1 MPAAST
7 ALKNIFYNSTTVKTD
22 VGCTIEYN
30 MNNMID
36 GITVTSATLDTAY
49 TNGITGLTTG
59 SPNPFKKLFPVDS
72 IIKPFRPLYPGAKYY
87 VLSSTDVQSG
97 SYLPFRTISYT
108 GEGVNSIRTDITPK
122 PRIYYPGLTTSYK
135 YWLSALN
142 SNVDLTVRYMQT
154 TETWTAAGKT
164 GSIPIGN
171 KAALANKIVV
181 KFEKYHV
188 LPSQYRITI
197 TPVTGSDIVTTYT
210 APPASGIINHYWNG
224 TNWSTTSITDSY
236 TYSEPQAI
244 KSIKVEAT
252 NPGGYVGIIEVSARW
267 IKDISSDIESFSI
280 NKTSSSSSEGILP
293 VGNVT
298 ANSLDLSLIKY
309 NTSVLE
315 ILEYNRDSAWTTSPT
330 TANAIYLVKNA
341 ELRPYFRTFHTDGAL
356 GTSPN
361 KYDKSYQGSY
371 FIESWSIQE
380 YGESSINALDGAKYL
395 METLC
400 PDLLCEDFPVTAVLR
415 NLMDAVGFTNY
426 NFNLATTE
434 TSIPQIKYWWTDD
447 RKTVWET
454 IQELCRDI
462 QMNAVMD
469 DDNVLQFYS
478 RDYLYSTSRVASW
491 NFYHDQEGSALPNII
506 SFTKKE
512 VASANIVKVLWQ
524 TQLTSNYLG
533 NSGFLW
539 ESATSFL
546 SAGALKNALT
556 TTSDE
561 FVIDI
566 STIDAYSR
574 QQSFYNFQGYI
585 LVDEEIIEFDAIGY
599 DFTPLAGGEKQHVW
613 ISSSSDVSK
622 YRSLAKA
629 GYEDINNIGETAYF
643 KPSGRY
649 RVKKDENNILVGRG
663 ALGTKAST
671 HSPAITK
678 LEGWTGMLVTQT

>member
-1 MPAAST
+1 MPIAST
-7 ALKNIFYNSTTVKTD
+7 ALKNIFYNSTTVKSD

-49 TNGITGLTTG
+49 TNGISGITAG

-97 SYLPFRTISYT
+97 SYLPFRTVSYT
-108 GEGVNSIRTDITPK
+108 GEGINSIRTDITPK

-142 SNVDLTVRYMQT
+142 SNVDLTVQYLQT
-154 TETWTAAGKT
+154 NTTWTAAGKV
-164 GSIPIGN
+164 GSIPVGN
-171 KAALANKIVV
+171 KAALANKIVI
-181 KFEKYHV
+181 KFEKYHTP
-188 LPSQYRITI
+188 PSQYRITI
-197 TPVTGSDIVTTYT
+197 TPVTGSAITTTYASPT
-210 APPASGIINHYWNG
+210 ASGIINHYWNG
-224 TNWSTTSITDSY
+224 TNWSTTSITDAHV
-236 TYSEPQAI
+236 YSEPQQI
-244 KSIKVEAT
+244 KSIRLEAT
-252 NPGGYVGIIEVSARW
+252 NTGGYVGVIEISARW
-267 IKDISSDIESFSI
+267 TKDISSDIESFSI

-298 ANSLDLSLIKY
+298 ANSLDLSLLKY

-330 TANAIYLVKNA
+330 IANAIYFVKNA

-356 GTSPN
+356 GTAPD

-371 FIESWSIQE
+371 FIENWSIQE
-380 YGESSINALDGAKYL
+380 YGESSVNALDGAKYL

-434 TSIPQIKYWWTDD
+434 TSIPQIKYWWTEDS
-447 RKTVWET
+447 KTVWET

-469 DDNVLQFYS
+469 DDNTLQFYS
-478 RDYLYSTSRVASW
+478 RDYLYNSSRTASW
-491 NFYHDQEGSALPNII
+491 NFYHDQEGLALPNII
-506 SFTKKE
+506 NFTKKE

-556 TTSDE
+556 ALSDE

-599 DFTPLAGGEKQHVW
+599 DFTPLAGGAKQHVW
-613 ISSSSDVSK
+613 VSSQSDISK

-629 GYEDINNIGETAYF
+629 GYEDINNVGETAYF

-649 RVKKDENNILVGRG
+649 RVKKDENDILVGRG
-663 ALGTKAST
+663 ALGTKASI
-671 HSPAITK
+671 HNPAISK

>member
-97 SYLPFRTISYT
+97 SYLPFRTVSYT

-252 NPGGYVGIIEVSARW
+252 NPGGYVGIIEVSSRW

-330 TANAIYLVKNA
+330 TANAIYFVKNA

-371 FIESWSIQE
+371 FIESWSIQD

-395 METLC
+395 METLS

>member
-22 VGCTIEYN
+22 LGCTIEYN

-36 GITVTSATLDTAY
+36 GITVTSATLDTTY
-49 TNGITGLTTG
+49 TNGITGIAQG

-87 VLSSTDVQSG
+87 VLSSADVSTG
-97 SYLPFRTISYT
+97 DYIPFRTVSYT
-108 GEGVNSIRTDITPK
+108 GEGVNSIRTDIDAK

-142 SNVDLTVRYMQT
+142 TNVDLTVQYLQT
-154 TETWTAAGKT
+154 STTWTAAGKF
-164 GSIPIGN
+164 GSIPVGN
-171 KAALANKIVV
+171 KAALANKIVI
-181 KFEKYHV
+181 KFEKYHTP
-188 LPSQYRITI
+188 PSQYRITV
-197 TPVTGSDIVTTYT
+197 TPVTGSAITTTYANPT
-210 APPASGIINHYWNG
+210 ESGIINHYWNG
-224 TNWSTTSITDSY
+224 TNWSTTSITDDYVHSD
-236 TYSEPQAI
+236 PQLI
-244 KSIKVEAT
+244 KSIRLEAINT
-252 NPGGYVGIIEVSARW
+252 GGYIGVIEVSARW
-267 IKDISSDIESFSI
+267 VKDISSDIESLSV
-280 NKTSSSSSEGILP
+280 NKTASSSSEGILP
-293 VGNVT
+293 VGTVT

-309 NTSVLE
+309 NQSVLE
-315 ILEYNRDSAWTTSPT
+315 ILEYNRDAAWTTSPT
-330 TANAIYLVKNA
+330 VANAIYFVKNA
-341 ELRPYFRTFHTDGAL
+341 ELRPYFRTFHSDGAL

-361 KYDKSYQGSY
+361 KYDKTYQGVY

-400 PDLLCEDFPVTAVLR
+400 PDLLCDNFPVTAVLR
-415 NLMDAVGFTNY
+415 NLLDAVGFTNY
-426 NFNLATTE
+426 NFNLATNE
-434 TSIPQIKYWWTDD
+434 TSVPQIQYWWTDD
-447 RKTVWET
+447 RKTVWEA

-462 QMNAVMD
+462 QMNAVID
-469 DDNVLQFYS
+469 DDNILQFYS
-478 RDYLYSTSRVASW
+478 RDYLYDNARTTTW
-491 NFYHDQEGSALPNII
+491 NFYHNQEGSALPNII

-512 VASANIVKVLWQ
+512 IASANIVKVLWQ

-539 ESATSFL
+539 ESPTSFL

-556 TTSDE
+556 ETSEE

-599 DFTPLAGGEKQHVW
+599 DFTPLVGGTKQHVW
-613 ISSSSDVSK
+613 ISSASDVSK

-629 GYEDINNIGETAYF
+629 GYEDINKPAETAYF

-649 RVKKDENNILVGRG
+649 RVKKDENDILVGRG
-663 ALGTKAST
+663 ALGTKASA

-678 LEGWTGMLVTQT
+678 LEGWTGMLVTQL